1 MDVEDVTHPNRM
13 KIQYALKEEGLEIT
27 VCGSWVR
34 ISGENNPGVLP
45 TSQKGNLMDVY
56 RLLLKQNPLFHYTMT
71 RNEFCLVILCNMNA
85 TITL

>member
-34 ISGENNPGVLP
+34 ISGEDNPGVLP
-45 TSQKGNLMDVY
+45 TSQKGILWMFIDCCSN
-56 RLLLKQNPLFHYTMT
+56 R
-71 RNEFCLVILCNMNA
+71 ILCF
-85 TITL
+85 IIR